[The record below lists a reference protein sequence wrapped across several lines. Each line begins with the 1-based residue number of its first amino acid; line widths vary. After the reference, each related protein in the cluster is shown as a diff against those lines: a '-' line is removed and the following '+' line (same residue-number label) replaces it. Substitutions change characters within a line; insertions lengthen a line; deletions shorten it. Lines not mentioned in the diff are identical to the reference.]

1 MAWNAIEVE
10 AFENDSRIKM
20 SKLRQSVALTNIF
33 FHHNS
38 EQIATYV
45 FTGSLHIEDELKYG
59 RSLLVWYELIKS
71 RA

>member
-1 MAWNAIEVE
+1 MVLNGIDVE

-20 SKLRQSVALTNIF
+20 SKLSQSVALTNIYL

-45 FTGSLHIEDELKYG
+45 FTGSLHIEYELKYG
-59 RSLLVWYELIKS
+59 RSLLV
-71 RA
+71 